1 MVRFENIS
9 ITFPDKKNPLKAVDD
24 VSFDIRKGEI
34 FGIVGSSGAGKST
47 LLRTINLLQRPTSG
61 SVFVNGAD
69 ITHLKGENLRRL
81 RLKIGMIFQQFNLI
95 RSKTVYENI
104 AFALSVAGKS
114 KDEIKT
120 LVPEALEVVGL
131 SDKAG
136 AYPSNLS
143 GGQKQRVGIARAIAN
158 RPEIL
163 LCDEPT
169 SALDPETTE
178 SVLKLLKDINIKLG
192 ITTVIITHEM
202 NVIKR
207 ICNRVAVMSG
217 GKVLELDDIFNVFSS
232 PAHEFTRGLI
242 NHTINLDL
250 PARLKEN
257 DNNEILKIIYK
268 GDKAEEAI
276 ISQTVRKFDV
286 NMNILHGKIEYISG
300 KPLGILL
307 VRLEGK
313 AAEVS
318 RAKEYIRNNTYK
330 IKEIDGN

>member
-61 SVFVNGAD
+61 SVFVNGSD
-69 ITHLKGENLRRL
+69 ITHLKGEDLRRL

-120 LVPEALEVVGL
+120 LVPEALDVVGL

-286 NMNILHGKIEYISG
+286 NMNILHGKIEYISD

-313 AAEVS
+313 AGDIS

>member
-120 LVPEALEVVGL
+120 LVPEALDVVGL

-286 NMNILHGKIEYISG
+286 NMNILHGKIEYISD

-313 AAEVS
+313 AADIS

>member
-120 LVPEALEVVGL
+120 LVPEALDVVGL

-286 NMNILHGKIEYISG
+286 NMNILHGKIEYISD

-313 AAEVS
+313 AGDIS